1 MSNDKIKSLVVPR
14 LFEKVGKKVVNK
26 RNKLG
31 KVFNF
36 AKNKPESAKAMKE
49 IEEAFSKLH
58 AKEKFSIEQ
67 FVTIVENNYIYR
79 TLESSIEQAIES
91 NDSVIIAE
99 SMKSVGFTIIKHLK

>member
-49 IEEAFSKLH
+49 IE
-58 AKEKFSIEQ
+58 
-67 FVTIVENNYIYR
+67 VTRRIQAELIGRMIVENKF
-79 TLESSIEQAIES
+79 IES
-91 NDSVIIAE
+91 TQLN
-99 SMKSVGFTIIKHLK
+99 IKTNRRIKTNSDT